1 MSERFLAILRYFA
14 ESNYSEIDLPTQCA
28 IDAFVLD
35 FVHLFS
41 KADYVPRRAHA
52 IEFIERNLT
61 ISNLVALSALKT
73 TDPYLEVL
81 RNQDNSLAKIL
92 ALYSARNNLH
102 FERERFFALDPQL
115 AATWYVA
122 YAGIFH
128 GGLVR
133 SDVCKNLQA
142 HFAFAPTVFQ
152 PSDRIPDVCYAV
164 SYVDGESER
173 SIKPAVNRWI
183 RSVLRGTR
191 IRNRPDP
198 RKIAVLS
205 CLWWAGQSSYRTGLP
220 YVEALQDYDLTLFY
234 IPMPGKK
241 IDTTLFREVKEL
253 SFANGVLDI
262 GPLLDNDFQVAF
274 FPDIGM
280 TSFSIW
286 LANLRIAPIQLVST
300 GHSVSTWGAEIDYYL
315 SGADVESPDH
325 PEKYYSERLVLLPGC
340 GVINP
345 LPEYE
350 PVGRSKTGPEF
361 ILNCPWSSQ
370 KVNHAFCRLLAQ
382 IVERSEKKLRLRL
395 FVGSMTRT
403 LNLVPFVRELSALLP
418 KAVVEVLPNL
428 NYANYMA
435 CMEEGDL
442 SLDAYHFGGCNTMA
456 DSLYVRKLMATCEG
470 DRWYNRIG
478 PQMLR
483 MVGLPELVAAS
494 PEEYVELVVRLIH
507 DDAYRRA
514 LEGRLRQA
522 DLKNTIF
529 SREDA
534 RYIRKAFEYLIA
546 KHEAIQRDEDRS
558 PIRIE
563 RDPG

>member
-1 MSERFLAILRYFA
+1 
-14 ESNYSEIDLPTQCA
+14 
-28 IDAFVLD
+28 
-35 FVHLFS
+35 
-41 KADYVPRRAHA
+41 
-52 IEFIERNLT
+52 
-61 ISNLVALSALKT
+61 
-73 TDPYLEVL
+73 
-81 RNQDNSLAKIL
+81 
-92 ALYSARNNLH
+92 
-102 FERERFFALDPQL
+102 
-115 AATWYVA
+115 
-122 YAGIFH
+122 
-128 GGLVR
+128 
-133 SDVCKNLQA
+133 
-142 HFAFAPTVFQ
+142 
-152 PSDRIPDVCYAV
+152 
-164 SYVDGESER
+164 
-173 SIKPAVNRWI
+173 
-183 RSVLRGTR
+183 
-191 IRNRPDP
+191 
-198 RKIAVLS
+198 
-205 CLWWAGQSSYRTGLP
+205 
-220 YVEALQDYDLTLFY
+220 
-234 IPMPGKK
+234 
-241 IDTTLFREVKEL
+241 
-253 SFANGVLDI
+253 
-262 GPLLDNDFQVAF
+262 
-274 FPDIGM
+274 
-280 TSFSIW
+280 
-286 LANLRIAPIQLVST
+286 
-300 GHSVSTWGAEIDYYL
+300 
-315 SGADVESPDH
+315 
-325 PEKYYSERLVLLPGC
+325 
-340 GVINP
+340 
-345 LPEYE
+345 
-350 PVGRSKTGPEF
+350 
-361 ILNCPWSSQ
+361 
-370 KVNHAFCRLLAQ
+370 
-382 IVERSEKKLRLRL
+382 
-395 FVGSMTRT
+395 MTRT